1 MEKNVNINMIVESVM
16 SKIEDK
22 SQEALIESIV
32 MNEMSEFLMEKTIEK
47 KNKKNR
53 KKRAANMKAKRKIV
67 LAWLKKEGLDRAEIR
82 RMLEGEP
89 KDQKEEDSKRS
100 YFMKRIHQKCGK
112 SFTDSDINKLYK
124 IKSSFGQ

>member
-22 SQEALIESIV
+22 SQETLIENIV
-32 MNEMSEFLMEKTIEK
+32 MNEMAEFLTEKTIEK
-47 KNKKNR
+47 KDK

-67 LAWLKKEGLDRAEIR
+67 LAWLRKEGLDRAEIR

-89 KDQKEEDSKRS
+89 KDQQEEDAKRS
-100 YFMKRIHQKCGK
+100 YFMKKIHQKFGK
-112 SFTDSDINKLYK
+112 SFTDSEINKLYK

>member
-47 KNKKNR
+47 KNKK
-53 KKRAANMKAKRKIV
+53 KRAANMKAKRKIV
-67 LAWLKKEGLDRAEIR
+67 LAWLRKEGLDRAEIR

-89 KDQKEEDSKRS
+89 KDQQEEDSKRS
-100 YFMKRIHQKCGK
+100 YFMKKIHQKFGK
-112 SFTDSDINKLYK
+112 SFTDSEINKLYK

>member
-47 KNKKNR
+47 KNKK
-53 KKRAANMKAKRKIV
+53 KRAANMKAKRKIV
-67 LAWLKKEGLDRAEIR
+67 LAWLKKDGLDRAEIR

-100 YFMKRIHQKCGK
+100 YFMKRIHQRCGK